1 MTNIKKLGLSALAGS
16 LVAVSAQAG
25 EMSVTG
31 SANVTYV
38 TGKNAANGKAIGT
51 DKDVAFT
58 GTGELDNGWNFTVST
73 LLTDGYSVS
82 SSYTSMTMGSLGTVS
97 FGTDTGGA
105 NYKYDEEVPQAY
117 EQMSDAQQTTANRVG
132 TIHDS
137 NMIVYNSPS
146 FDLGGITAS
155 FDLEYSPNANATG
168 SNDGGSASA
177 DNNFG
182 SATGAGVT
190 LSYDALKV
198 GVYGAEIDR
207 TTPGTNAQKML
218 LKVHGM

>member
-38 TGKNAANGKAIGT
+38 TGKNAAAGKSIGT

-58 GTGELDNGWNFTVST
+58 GTGELDNGWTFTVST
-73 LLTDGYSVS
+73 LLTDAYSVS

-97 FGTDTGGA
+97 FGLDTGGA

-117 EQMSDAQQTTANRVG
+117 EQMSDAQQTILLTELV
-132 TIHDS
+132 TI
-137 NMIVYNSPS
+137 
-146 FDLGGITAS
+146 
-155 FDLEYSPNANATG
+155 
-168 SNDGGSASA
+168 
-177 DNNFG
+177 
-182 SATGAGVT
+182 
-190 LSYDALKV
+190 
-198 GVYGAEIDR
+198 R
-207 TTPGTNAQKML
+207 
-218 LKVHGM
+218 

>member
-38 TGKNAANGKAIGT
+38 TGKNAAAGKAIGT

-58 GTGELDNGWNFTVST
+58 GTGELDNGWTFTVST
-73 LLTDGYSVS
+73 LLTDAYSVS

-97 FGTDTGGA
+97 FGLDTGGA

-146 FDLGGITAS
+146 FDLGGVTAS
-155 FDLEYSPNANATG
+155 FDLEYSPNVAADGTG
-168 SNDGGSASA
+168 ESTNDGGSAS
-177 DNNFG
+177 
-182 SATGAGVT
+182 
-190 LSYDALKV
+190 L
-198 GVYGAEIDR
+198 
-207 TTPGTNAQKML
+207 
-218 LKVHGM
+218 